1 MKEQFVAYIKDLQD
15 TITSK
20 IEAID
25 GGATF
30 KQDLWERPQGGG
42 GRTRVIENGYLH
54 CRVDLPLCGL
64 GIGVATVPCALM
76 TLLRWCRVLRG
87 Q

>member
-1 MKEQFVAYIKDLQD
+1 MKEQFVAYIKDLQN

-25 GGATF
+25 GGAGF

-42 GRTRVIENGYLH
+42 GRTRVIENGN
-54 CRVDLPLCGL
+54 VFEKG
-64 GIGVATVPCALM
+64 GVN
-76 TLLRWCRVLRG
+76 TLSLIHI
-87 Q
+87 